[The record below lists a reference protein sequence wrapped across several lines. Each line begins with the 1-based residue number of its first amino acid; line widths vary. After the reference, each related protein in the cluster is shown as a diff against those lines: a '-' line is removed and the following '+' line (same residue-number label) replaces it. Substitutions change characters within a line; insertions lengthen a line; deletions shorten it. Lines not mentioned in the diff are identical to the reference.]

1 MRLFGPVPNHKVY
14 SLLEHV
20 QIRWGVFNECG
31 SRTDAVSHILSERG
45 CSVTTND
52 VNRM

>member
-1 MRLFGPVPNHKVY
+1 MYLLGPVPYHKVY

-20 QIRWGVFNECG
+20 QIAGSVLDGCG
-31 SRTDAVSHILSERG
+31 SRTDAVNHILSERG
-45 CSVTTND
+45 CLVTAND